1 MGFLINLLQVNFIN
15 LNKHFMENNNNSS
28 CCNFCGHGPRK
39 FIIGLL
45 GLFLIFFLAVKIV
58 KDIKAYDYI
67 GKDPSSPNTISVS
80 GKGEIIAK
88 ANIATFTFSVTEESA
103 NVSDAQNRAAK
114 KINDAINFLKS
125 NGIEEKDIKTTNYNI
140 YPRYNYVKPIN
151 EKSVMIPMRD
161 NRVLIGYE
169 VNQGIEVK
177 VRKIDSAGTILSGV
191 GNLGASNVS
200 GLSFSIDEEDKL
212 KKEARNLAIEDA
224 KEEAKILAKGLGVK
238 LVRII
243 NFSES
248 GYFPIYREKFS
259 ADTMAVGM
267 GGDIAPEIPA
277 GENKVTSQVNIV
289 YEIR

>member
-1 MGFLINLLQVNFIN
+1 MKG
-15 LNKHFMENNNNSS
+15 NSNDFK
-28 CCNFCGHGPRK
+28 CCHFCGYKPMK
-39 FIIGLL
+39 LIISAL
-45 GLFLIFFLAVKIV
+45 GLFLILFLAVRIA

-67 GKDPSSPNTISVS
+67 GKDVSSPNTISVS
-80 GKGEIIAK
+80 GKGEIVAK
-88 ANIATFTFSVTEESA
+88 ADIATFTFNVLEESPD
-103 NVSDAQNRAAK
+103 VSDAQSRATK
-114 KINDAINFLKS
+114 KINDIIQFLKN
-125 NGIEEKDIKTTNYNI
+125 NGTEEKDIKTINYNI
-140 YPRYNYVKPIN
+140 YPRYNYIKSP
-151 EKSVMIPMRD
+151 EKSQIILPNKN

-200 GLSFSIDEEDKL
+200 GLNFSIDEEDKL
-212 KKEARNLAIEDA
+212 KKEARELAIEDA
-224 KEEAKILAKGLGVK
+224 RENAKVLAKGLGVK

-259 ADTMAVGM
+259 TADMYMSVG
-267 GGDIAPEIPA
+267 GASSVPEIPT
-277 GENKVTSQVNIV
+277 GENKITSQVNIV

>member
-1 MGFLINLLQVNFIN
+1 MGGCHL
-15 LNKHFMENNNNSS
+15 
-28 CCNFCGHGPRK
+28 CGHGRGK

-58 KDIKAYDYI
+58 GGIKSYDYI

-88 ANIATFTFSVTEESA
+88 ADIATFTFNVVEESA

-114 KINDAINFLKS
+114 KINDTINFLKS
-125 NGIEEKDIKTTNYNI
+125 NGIEERDIKTTNYNI

-151 EKSVMIPMRD
+151 EKSAMMPMRD

-169 VNQGIEVK
+169 VSQGIEVK
-177 VRKIDSAGTILSGV
+177 VRKIDSAGSILSGI
-191 GNLGASNVS
+191 GSLGASNVS
-200 GLSFSIDEEDKL
+200 GLNFSIDEEDKL

-224 KEEAKILAKGLGVK
+224 KEEAKVLAKGLGVK

-248 GYFPIYREKFS
+248 GYFPIYREKLS
-259 ADTMAVGM
+259 ADTATLGM
-267 GGDIAPEIPA
+267 GGAIAPEIPA
-277 GENKVTSQVNIV
+277 GEDKVTSQVNIV